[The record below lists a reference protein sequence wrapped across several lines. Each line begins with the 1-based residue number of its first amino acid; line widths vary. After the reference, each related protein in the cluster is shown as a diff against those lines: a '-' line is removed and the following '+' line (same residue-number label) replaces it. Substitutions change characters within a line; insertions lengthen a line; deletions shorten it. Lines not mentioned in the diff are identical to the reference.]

1 MVSTKK
7 DHLAKIS
14 HGRLSSFKER
24 FADLKK
30 AKVANKEA
38 TKLRMAKK

>member
-14 HGRLSSFKER
+14 HGRFSSFEGVL
-24 FADLKK
+24 ADLKK
-30 AKVANKEA
+30 AKVANNEA
-38 TKLRMAKK
+38 TKLRIAKK